1 MASTIIHICVAKRV
15 NEKLQMNEQELFL
28 GAMCPDLSKE
38 LKLSKRKS
46 HFFNRNNDNICNVN
60 KFLEKYEKYINK
72 PFEMGYYIHLLTDN
86 YWNKNFIPNF
96 KNDDDV
102 TLLNGISIPVNDK
115 DLIKLLYM
123 DYTNTNISLIK
134 KYDLNLDFFNGK
146 IKIPKTKIKE
156 IPVDKLDIL
165 IKKVIHIIDNSK
177 TDKTVLFDI
186 KQIKVFID
194 QASELIVQDIKNN
207 DKKGKLIKE

>member
-15 NEKLQMNEQELFL
+15 NEKLQMNEQDLFL